1 MNRKEV
7 LEIRK
12 QFTPDNCAITRIC
25 GCYVDHEKNIIFE
38 SKDAFLSL
46 PEEEEFK
53 YFEIFR
59 HTLSGT
65 LGKNLVDM
73 EFPLEQEKAGKTQE
87 FLLKL
92 RDTRLEDDALVQ
104 EFYKKIIENYDY
116 GENYYIILIHSVY
129 DIPGKSTAGD
139 EMFDAS
145 DEVYAHIM
153 CSICPVK
160 MSKAGLSYNAV
171 TNSIANRV
179 RDWVVEQPINGF
191 LFPAFND
198 RSSDIHSVLTYAK
211 NPEIEQPGLIETVLG
226 SVMPL
231 TPATQKE
238 TFQSILSETLEEDG
252 NYEVI
257 KSVYENLNEMIE
269 ENKDNPEPLSFSK
282 TEVKKLLENSGVPEK
297 NMQTFEQVFDAHTNG
312 EAELIAT
319 NIASTKSFG
328 IETPDIVVKVNPERA
343 DLVETKLIDG
353 RQCLVIAVDDHVE
366 VNGISVRT
374 IPKRT
379 TGDSSG
385 DDR

>member
-1 MNRKEV
+1 MNKKEV

-12 QFTPDNCAITRIC
+12 QFTPDNCAITRIR

-65 LGKNLVDM
+65 LGKNLVGM
-73 EFPLEQEKAGKTQE
+73 EFPMKQEKAGGTQE

-92 RDTRLEDDALVQ
+92 RDTKLEDDALVQ
-104 EFYKKIIENYDY
+104 EFYKKIIDNYDY

-129 DIPGKSTAGD
+129 DIPGKSAAGD

-160 MSKAGLSYNAV
+160 MSKAGLSYNAT
-171 TNSIANRV
+171 TNSIADRV
-179 RDWVVEQPINGF
+179 RDWTVEQPANGF

-211 NPEIEQPGLIETVLG
+211 NPEIEQVGLIENVLG

-238 TFQSILSETLEEDG
+238 MFQSILEETLGDDG
-252 NYEVI
+252 NYEIVE
-257 KSVYENLNEMIE
+257 SVYENLNEMIE
-269 ENKDNPEPLSFSK
+269 ESKDNPEPLTLSK
-282 TEVKKLLENSGVPEK
+282 TEVKKLLENSGVPEE
-297 NMQTFEQVFDAHTNG
+297 NMETFEQVFAAHANVKT
-312 EAELIAT
+312 ELLAT
-319 NIASTKSFG
+319 NIANTKSFG
-328 IETPDIVVKVNPERA
+328 IETPDIVIKVNPERA
-343 DLVETKLIDG
+343 DLVDTKLIDG

-379 TGDSSG
+379 ILDE
-385 DDR
+385 